1 MRNGQSFDPAT
12 AAVVVLCHWRHGELG
27 QLVGAA
33 AVAGRRPRPRS
44 RRRRRPRGRPQT
56 VGGVLGGVQRP
67 PEEGGAVAA
76 AAVRRQ
82 LVLVGVDVR
91 LGEAEGAV
99 EDAAADAAG
108 GEGRRAAVV
117 AVVVRMLLILFV
129 KLGLN

>member
-1 MRNGQSFDPAT
+1 MHFSPCLSVQLSYLRNGQSFYAS
-12 AAVVVLCHWRHGELG
+12 AIVALRHRRHGELG

-99 EDAAADAAG
+99 EDAAAAEAAG
-108 GEGRRAAVV
+108 GEGRRAAA
-117 AVVVRMLLILFV
+117 AVIV
-129 KLGLN
+129 